1 MNPMATRSRL
11 LAPRESVPKSLV
23 VLFVTFLIS
32 CFSQGLYASEAHSR
46 NVDTDDT
53 RDGAPL
59 PVPEIYERYAGAV
72 VGITCRDESQS
83 YVGSGNI
90 VDPVGLILTSV
101 TVTPPKA
108 TGIRVFLAD
117 GTVLPAE
124 LLRTVEERE
133 FSLIRITRGGPFPS
147 LALGNSDNLRLGET
161 SVALGNA
168 FQSIQVDG
176 RVAISVGLISGLYS
190 MTRENL
196 VRAPSSAES
205 AMRYKG
211 LIIESSAAI
220 NDYMDGGALLNAN
233 GELVGVLSIQFSV
246 QRWLGTAVPINEL
259 KPLFG
264 DYRDW
269 YIDRHQADTNYLGV
283 ELYEAGAGMADHRQI
298 RVSQVFA
305 GGPASRA
312 GLRRG
317 AILLSV
323 DGVSVSNLKL
333 FRSLLKK
340 STASGQL
347 ELEVAYPLGPALKGA
362 DSSDLSISLWRRF

>member
-1 MNPMATRSRL
+1 MATRSRL